1 MQNIFLFGW
10 ITLASFTPLNPPHP
24 SRLTSEKT
32 FSILR
37 NSVNS
42 ITTELAISRTPKRE
56 VLQWALRKH
65 ADQEDEAVGTT
76 AVAKEINVD
85 AATSRFYLI
94 CFLNKQIEFKNT
106 PKSFLV

>member
-10 ITLASFTPLNPPHP
+10 ITLASFTPLNPPHL

-42 ITTELAISRTPKRE
+42 ITTELAISRTPKRQ

-65 ADQEDEAVGTT
+65 ADQEDEAVGTI

-85 AATSRFYLI
+85 AATAEILSYL
-94 CFLNKQIEFKNT
+94 FFKQTN
-106 PKSFLV
+106 